1 VKRSPISFVRKPS
14 VEVALGKTRRLK
26 DQRLVLLHSQ
36 VILDGEHAGRAV
48 CPYTHNVPVALIID
62 DSFECHML
70 ALHDDVNRR
79 DRTVSRFAG
88 SGRCGIR
95 FIQGGNCGLAYCV
108 EASHTFSEAHAPL
121 DNNQVVPP
129 NVAWISTESRR
140 GTQVKRNRQIEK
152 RSEEAIQTAASSLGI
167 YAANWKTEL
176 MRPSR

>member
-1 VKRSPISFVRKPS
+1 MRSLSARPG
-14 VEVALGKTRRLK
+14 ALK

-129 NVAWISTESRR
+129 NVAWISTESRH
-140 GTQVKRNRQIEK
+140 GTQVKK
-152 RSEEAIQTAASSLGI
+152 SS
-167 YAANWKTEL
+167 Y
-176 MRPSR
+176 